1 MGQPLSIA
9 ATVSGT
15 TGTKPRMS
23 ARYECNVSACSDGAD
38 FAGVV
43 RLRVVERCCRRPC
56 IVILLRR
63 LLLLLL
69 QLVVVVSVTGVQH
82 DVERCRVCA

>member
-1 MGQPLSIA
+1 
-9 ATVSGT
+9 
-15 TGTKPRMS
+15 MS
-23 ARYECNVSACSDGAD
+23 TRYECNASACSDEAD

-43 RLRVVERCCRRPC
+43 SLRVVERCCRRPC

-69 QLVVVVSVTGVQH
+69 LLLLVVVVVLNVTGVQH
-82 DVERCRVCA
+82 DVERCRVSA